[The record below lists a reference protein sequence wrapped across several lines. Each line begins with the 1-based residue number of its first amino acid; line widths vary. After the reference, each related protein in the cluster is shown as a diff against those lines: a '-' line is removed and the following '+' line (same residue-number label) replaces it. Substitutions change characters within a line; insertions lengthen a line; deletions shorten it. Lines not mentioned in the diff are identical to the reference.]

1 MQLNINLPPPQIDWA
16 TSAFQRAV
24 DARQTTA
31 TSVVEWMEGLYQDQF
46 QSQLDHQVIEA
57 ANSWKPEE
65 TAEVV
70 QRRDEVTKKLD
81 AVSEAQ
87 LQQVEAILSVS
98 ADEPDEVAQRRADA
112 LKKLASISEDGL
124 KSVEETLKS
133 VKDEIPVD
141 AGVAVDVKP

>member
-1 MQLNINLPPPQIDWA
+1 M
-16 TSAFQRAV
+16 
-24 DARQTTA
+24 
-31 TSVVEWMEGLYQDQF
+31 
-46 QSQLDHQVIEA
+46 
-57 ANSWKPEE
+57 
-65 TAEVV
+65 
-70 QRRDEVTKKLD
+70 TKKLD